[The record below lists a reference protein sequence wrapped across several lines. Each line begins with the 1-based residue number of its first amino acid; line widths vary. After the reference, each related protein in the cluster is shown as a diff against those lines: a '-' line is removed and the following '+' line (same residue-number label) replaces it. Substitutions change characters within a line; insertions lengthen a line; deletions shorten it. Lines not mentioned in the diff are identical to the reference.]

1 MSGTITLDAV
11 KLSEAVLGA
20 VLDNSMTLRDID
32 LEADTGVPDGV
43 VWLVR
48 NLYISTGT
56 IIYIW
61 RGGGLWVR

>member
-11 KLSEAVLGA
+11 ELSEAVLGA
-20 VLDNSMTLRDID
+20 VLDNSMNLRDI
-32 LEADTGVPDGV
+32 EADIDLGVPDGA

-56 IIYIW
+56 IYIS
-61 RGGGLWVR
+61 GEVVVCG

>member
-11 KLSEAVLGA
+11 ELSEAVLGA
-20 VLDNSMTLRDID
+20 VLDNSMTLRDITADID
-32 LEADTGVPDGV
+32 LGVPDGV

-56 IIYIW
+56 IYIS
-61 RGGGLWVR
+61 GEVVVCG

>member
-56 IIYIW
+56 IYIF
-61 RGGGLWVR
+61 GEVVVCG

>member
-1 MSGTITLDAV
+1 MSGTIILDAV

-20 VLDNSMTLRDID
+20 TTENLLRLSDIEINTD
-32 LEADTGVPDGV
+32 FGVPDGV

-56 IIYIW
+56 IYIS
-61 RGGGLWVR
+61 GEVVVCG